1 MISDKPV
8 NPYVLIK
15 VFNAILISIVS
26 NSRQAI
32 STRANQIVDSSWLIV
47 IRTETMNLKLNITQ
61 RNRQNIQKE

>member
-1 MISDKPV
+1 MLMISDKPV

-32 STRANQIVDSSWLIV
+32 STRANQIVDSS
-47 IRTETMNLKLNITQ
+47 
-61 RNRQNIQKE
+61 